1 MAQGVSVIIP
11 TLNEESAIAAAIQS
25 AFQAGAVEVLVSDG
39 GSSDR
44 TATIAAG
51 EGARVLTGST
61 MRSAQMNLGAA
72 EAKSP
77 HLIFLHADSL
87 LPTGAAAMVEAALTT
102 ANFGGFRISF
112 TEQKAWLRIAAFM
125 INARTRLTRCPWGD
139 QAQFIRRDRFLA
151 EQGFREIPLMED
163 YEMAARMHRR
173 GRTVILPAAVR
184 TSGRRFLRLGVLRTA
199 ARNWRII
206 AAFRRGADPADLA
219 RTYKE

>member
-25 AFQAGAVEVLVSDG
+25 AFQAGAAEVLVSDG

-44 TATIAAG
+44 TATIAAA

-61 MRSAQMNLGAA
+61 MRAAQMNRGAA

-87 LPTGAAAMVEAALTT
+87 LPLQAATMVEAALTT

-112 TEQKAWLRIAAFM
+112 TEQKASLRIAAFM

-151 EQGFREIPLMED
+151 EHGFREIPLMED
-163 YEMAARMHRR
+163 YEMATRMRRR

-206 AAFRRGADPADLA
+206 AAFRRGVDPAELA